1 MARFTEY
8 IAPGGSIVPAGFGA
22 FHGAFHS
29 SVDQTASANVAKAM
43 EFEVTDLSQGVT
55 IENNN
60 LGRRTRIT
68 TQNLGVYNIAFSAQ
82 LHNTSGGGSG
92 TTVQIWLSHND
103 VVVPDTNTKI
113 AVNNNSPLVVAAW
126 NFFVEADTVPQYFEI
141 FWVTDNANTKLEHF
155 DPAGGIPA
163 TPSTILT
170 VNQVG

>member
-1 MARFTEY
+1 MARFTEPY
-8 IAPGGSIVPAGFGA
+8 ITGGSIVPAGFGA

-29 SVDQTASANVAKAM
+29 AVDQSTTANVPKAM
-43 EFEVTDLSQGVT
+43 EFELTDLSQGVT
-55 IENNN
+55 VENNN
-60 LGRRTRIT
+60 LGRKTRIT

-82 LHNTSGGGSG
+82 LHSVGGGGSG

-103 VVVPDTNTKI
+103 VVVPDTNTKL

-141 FWVTDNANTKLEHF
+141 FWTTDNANTILEHF
-155 DPAGGIPA
+155 SASGGIPA
-163 TPSTILT
+163 TPSVILT